1 MNLLLSI
8 LPHHSE
14 AADPDL
20 LEKIKHQM
28 DAIFGVGPGLLVV
41 IFGLV
46 IALIPVSI
54 MVFYV
59 LQRRRMGVPLEED
72 GWQPGGQP

>member
-8 LPHHSE
+8 LTHHGDP
-14 AADPDL
+14 ADPDL
-20 LEKIKHQM
+20 LEQIKHQL
-28 DAIFGVGPGLLVV
+28 DSIFGVGPGLLVV
-41 IFGLV
+41 IFGLL

-59 LQRRRMGVPLEED
+59 LQRRRMGVPIKED
-72 GWQPGGQP
+72 DWQPEAKP